1 MSGPR
6 CSMKNICVDFIVSKR
21 LSEDFVL
28 LMIMHLKTIPALV
41 DVQQLA
47 VKFTQVSW
55 YCCKPFTDV
64 QITFQSCK
72 LYCHKWNHAITSQ
85 KPLLL

>member
-1 MSGPR
+1 
-6 CSMKNICVDFIVSKR
+6 MKNIYFDFDVPKR
-21 LSEDFVL
+21 LSEDIVL
-28 LMIMHLKTIPALV
+28 LIIMHLKTIPALV

-64 QITFQSCK
+64 QWCQ
-72 LYCHKWNHAITSQ
+72 
-85 KPLLL
+85 LLLEQTPFYVVND

>member
-1 MSGPR
+1 
-6 CSMKNICVDFIVSKR
+6 MKNIYFDFNVPKR

-47 VKFTQVSW
+47 VKFTQVS
-55 YCCKPFTDV
+55 
-64 QITFQSCK
+64 
-72 LYCHKWNHAITSQ
+72 
-85 KPLLL
+85 

>member
-1 MSGPR
+1 
-6 CSMKNICVDFIVSKR
+6 MKNIYFDFNVPKR

-55 YCCKPFTDV
+55 YCCKPFTYV
-64 QITFQSCK
+64 QITF
-72 LYCHKWNHAITSQ
+72 
-85 KPLLL
+85 

>member
-1 MSGPR
+1 
-6 CSMKNICVDFIVSKR
+6 MKNIYFDRNVPKR

-64 QITFQSCK
+64 QITF
-72 LYCHKWNHAITSQ
+72 
-85 KPLLL
+85 